1 MYDKIC
7 EYVAKNPARFHM
19 PAHFG
24 TGDNPLF
31 SSAKYDVTE
40 LDFSD
45 NLQNPT
51 GAILESEKECAKTYG
66 AKNCFYLT
74 SGSTTGVFIAMSAIR
89 NRTDEIIVARSSH
102 KSVYAAARTLGFKVR
117 YIPSSFD
124 KNGIPLPVTEKDVE
138 TALEQYPSAG
148 ACVITSPNYFGMT
161 ADAKRISALV
171 KKRGKILFVDE
182 AHGAHFPFS
191 ERFEKGFSGFS
202 DISVTSFHKT
212 LPVYSGGAAL
222 FCNNDTLTDDLLR
235 LRAILPLQ
243 ALIIP
248 LTKEESR
255 AKKSM
260 KNFLKR

>member
-1 MYDKIC
+1 MKPLYDKIC
-7 EYVAKNPARFHM
+7 EYVSKNPARFHM

-124 KNGIPLPVTEKDVE
+124 KNGIPLPVTEK
-138 TALEQYPSAG
+138 
-148 ACVITSPNYFGMT
+148 TSKP
-161 ADAKRISALV
+161 RL
-171 KKRGKILFVDE
+171 
-182 AHGAHFPFS
+182 
-191 ERFEKGFSGFS
+191 
-202 DISVTSFHKT
+202 
-212 LPVYSGGAAL
+212 
-222 FCNNDTLTDDLLR
+222 NNIR
-235 LRAILPLQ
+235 LRA
-243 ALIIP
+243 
-248 LTKEESR
+248 R
-255 AKKSM
+255 AS
-260 KNFLKR
+260 

>member
-1 MYDKIC
+1 MKPLYDKIC

-74 SGSTTGVFIAMSAIR
+74 SGSTTGVFIAMCAMR

-124 KNGIPLPVTEKDVE
+124 KNGIPLPVMEKDVVC
-138 TALEQYPSAG
+138 G
-148 ACVITSPNYFGMT
+148 RVRHN
-161 ADAKRISALV
+161 
-171 KKRGKILFVDE
+171 
-182 AHGAHFPFS
+182 
-191 ERFEKGFSGFS
+191 
-202 DISVTSFHKT
+202 VTE
-212 LPVYSGGAAL
+212 
-222 FCNNDTLTDDLLR
+222 LLR
-235 LRAILPLQ
+235 HDGGRKKYIRACEKTWQ
-243 ALIIP
+243 NSFRRRGAR
-248 LTKEESR
+248 R
-255 AKKSM
+255 A
-260 KNFLKR
+260 FPVFRTL

>member
-24 TGDNPLF
+24 TDDNPLF

-102 KSVYAAARTLGFKVR
+102 KSEIFLCHPESGSAPKQ
-117 YIPSSFD
+117 
-124 KNGIPLPVTEKDVE
+124 PV
-138 TALEQYPSAG
+138 S
-148 ACVITSPNYFGMT
+148 
-161 ADAKRISALV
+161 LV
-171 KKRGKILFVDE
+171 PYNRN
-182 AHGAHFPFS
+182 PFLLH
-191 ERFEKGFSGFS
+191 RFS
-202 DISVTSFHKT
+202 
-212 LPVYSGGAAL
+212 
-222 FCNNDTLTDDLLR
+222 
-235 LRAILPLQ
+235 
-243 ALIIP
+243 
-248 LTKEESR
+248 
-255 AKKSM
+255 
-260 KNFLKR
+260 

>member
-1 MYDKIC
+1 M
-7 EYVAKNPARFHM
+7 
-19 PAHFG
+19 
-24 TGDNPLF
+24 
-31 SSAKYDVTE
+31 TE

-74 SGSTTGVFIAMSAIR
+74 SGSTTGVFIAMCAMR

-161 ADAKRISALV
+161 ADAKSISALV
-171 KKRGKILFVDE
+171 KNVAKF
-182 AHGAHFPFS
+182 FS
-191 ERFEKGFSGFS
+191 
-202 DISVTSFHKT
+202 
-212 LPVYSGGAAL
+212 
-222 FCNNDTLTDDLLR
+222 
-235 LRAILPLQ
+235 
-243 ALIIP
+243 
-248 LTKEESR
+248 
-255 AKKSM
+255 
-260 KNFLKR
+260 